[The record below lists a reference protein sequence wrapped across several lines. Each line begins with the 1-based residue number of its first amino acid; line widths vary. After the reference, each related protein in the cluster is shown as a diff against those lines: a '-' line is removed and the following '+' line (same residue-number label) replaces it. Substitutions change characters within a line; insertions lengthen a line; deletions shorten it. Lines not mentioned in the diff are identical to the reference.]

1 MRQECYLWS
10 VWLTWLGLP
19 ILAIV
24 MWVAE
29 GWPAGIVVLV
39 AGVLA
44 QIIYIRQ
51 FPRLSPLLG
60 YGSVK
65 DVALG
70 SAPEHRRLSRVTLY
84 TANVCPFCPIV
95 RRRLLE
101 LQHTLGF
108 DLTEID
114 ITFQPGLAKQKGLRS
129 VPVIEIDGR
138 YWVGNATSA
147 DIATFLTKRDFK
159 NPASSI

>member
-1 MRQECYLWS
+1 MRQECHLRN

-19 ILAIV
+19 ILAIG
-24 MWVAE
+24 MWAAE
-29 GWPAGIVVLV
+29 GWLAGVVVLV

-44 QIIYIRQ
+44 QVIYIRQ

-65 DVALG
+65 DVGLG
-70 SAPEHRRLSRVTLY
+70 STPEHRRLSRVTLY
-84 TANVCPFCPIV
+84 TASVCPFCPIV
-95 RRRLLE
+95 KRRLLE
-101 LQHTLGF
+101 LQHPLGF
-108 DLTEID
+108 DLTEVD
-114 ITFQPGLAKQKGLRS
+114 VTLQPGLAKKKGFHS

-147 DIATFLTKRDFK
+147 DLAAFLTKRDFRT
-159 NPASSI
+159 PASSI